1 MLLSRNEWLS
11 LAAPFFLARF
21 TSSLTILAAEEGES
35 EEENDFFF
43 SSKRQ
48 FVYTKDWLHP

>member
-1 MLLSRNEWLS
+1 MFLYRNEWLS
-11 LAAPFFLARF
+11 LAAPFFPARF

-43 SSKRQ
+43 
-48 FVYTKDWLHP
+48 F